1 MIISTRFKI
10 FLLLI
15 LDSLSVLIS
24 QVITLLLL
32 NQWYQNS
39 ITPLSTIVIFIV
51 CSWANGFYKTSISH
65 VGIGAVKQALF
76 SVIFTGTGIYLFN
89 ESIQLTLFSSLLT
102 FMIVIGH
109 RVFAREFLFQ
119 QRHSMA
125 SKTLVYGAGSAGVQ
139 FVTASMQGDTYNVVG
154 YIDDDKVICGSS
166 IHGRTVYPSKNI
178 KHLVNKYG
186 IQIIVLAL
194 PSISKTERRRIIES
208 LIPLPTRVITV
219 PTYEDLIEGKQIT
232 QTENISVE
240 DLLGRDPVPPLEY
253 FINAPTEGKICLV
266 TGAGGSIGSE
276 LCLQI
281 AKCKPKHL
289 VLLDISEP
297 ALFDIEQDLLQTEFK
312 EISCYLGSVTDD
324 ALLSK
329 IFKEN
334 KIDSVFHAAAY
345 KHVPMVEKNP
355 IAGIVNNVEGTKK
368 TIYAAQKAKCESF
381 TLISSDKAVRPTNI
395 MGATKRIAE
404 MICQQAAESSAS
416 KTTISMVRFGNVLGS
431 SGSVIPTFQ
440 KQIQLGGPLT
450 LTHPEITRYFMTID
464 EAAQLVIQAAGMAK
478 TGDLFLLDMGTPIKI
493 YDLAERLIRL
503 SGKKVME
510 NPSKDEQGAIE
521 IKITGLRSGEKLYE
535 ELLVDANALETE
547 HPKIMRARE
556 QYLSKDTLEKG
567 LSEIKAMLN
576 KDDLISFKKSLKK
589 LVSGYQP
596 SELGEYD

>member
-1 MIISTRFKI
+1 MIISTRIKI

-15 LDSLSVLIS
+15 LDSLSVFIS
-24 QVITLLLL
+24 QVTTLLLL
-32 NQWYQNS
+32 NQWYENY
-39 ITPLSTIVIFIV
+39 ITPVLSIVIFIA

-65 VGIGAVKQALF
+65 VGIGAVKQALY
-76 SVIFTGTGIYLFN
+76 SVILTGTGIYLFN

-139 FVTASMQGDTYNVVG
+139 FVTASMQGDTYNVIG

-253 FINAPTEGKICLV
+253 FIKAPTEGKICLV

-289 VLLDISEP
+289 ILLDISEP

-312 EISCYLGSVTDD
+312 DITCYLGSVTDD

-334 KIDSVFHAAAY
+334 KIESVFHAAAY

-368 TIYAAQKAKCESF
+368 TIYAAQKANCESF

-404 MICQQAAESSAS
+404 MICQQAAESSTS

-503 SGKKVME
+503 SGKKVKGSP
-510 NPSKDEQGAIE
+510 NKDEQGAIE

-567 LSEIKAMLN
+567 LSEIKEMLN

-596 SELGEYD
+596 SELSEYD

>member
-15 LDSLSVLIS
+15 LDSLSVFIS

-510 NPSKDEQGAIE
+510 SPSKDEQGAIE

-567 LSEIKAMLN
+567 LSEIKEMLN